1 MSFIS
6 DVDQR
11 NLFDA
16 EGREVLYFE
25 NMDLDHVVSPVKVDE
40 FERLLV
46 EACYDDQK
54 MKFLIDGFRNGFSIG
69 YEGDQQVK
77 RKAPNL
83 KLEVGNKTEL
93 WNKVM
98 KEVELG
104 RYSGPY
110 KKDEL
115 PFNSLMQSPIGLV
128 PKAGERPD

>member
-54 MKFLIDGFRNGFSIG
+54 TKFLIDGFRNGFSIG
-69 YEGDQQVK
+69 YEGISK
-77 RKAPNL
+77 SKG
-83 KLEVGNKTEL
+83 KLQILN
-93 WNKVM
+93 WR
-98 KEVELG
+98 LG
-104 RYSGPY
+104 IKLNCGTR
-110 KKDEL
+110 
-115 PFNSLMQSPIGLV
+115 
-128 PKAGERPD
+128 